1 MSPPDQ
7 LKMNNG
13 DDVKV
18 LEDDFDSFTFVEANT
33 VLGGDDGEPEELL

>member
-7 LKMNNG
+7 LKMKNG
-13 DDVKV
+13 NDVEV
-18 LEDDFDSFTFVEANT
+18 LEDDFDSFTFVEPNT